1 MSDSKNLETI
11 LNGLIDVDSQIIN
24 KINNTINTINN
35 EINDEI
41 NSVNNRINTEVNA
54 INTTIARGSGTYAIL
69 DINTPDRG
77 GTGTLATDALASHG
91 KCIRI
96 TTSSSANYAPFTGT
110 FSDVKFGHYAI
121 CARVKSNSLTS
132 SNLVQ
137 LKVLNGSTEILAA
150 NFTGA
155 NFGSTSKYAYLYSTF
170 VYEGNGSSK
179 QNLSFQLH
187 THAVNGIQVDFDY
200 VYISMIIPSV
210 FI

>member
-1 MSDSKNLETI
+1 MSDSKNLDTI

-24 KINNTINTINN
+24 KINNTATDI
-35 EINDEI
+35 
-41 NSVNNRINTEVNA
+41 NNRINSEVST
-54 INTTIARGSGTYAIL
+54 INSTIARGSGSYAIL
-69 DINTPDRG
+69 DINTPNRG
-77 GTGTLATDALASHG
+77 GSGTLSTDALASHG

-96 TTSSSANYAPFTGT
+96 TTSSSANYVPYTGT

-155 NFGSTSKYAYLYSTF
+155 DFVSTSKYAYLYSTF
-170 VYEGNGSSK
+170 IYEGNGSSK

-187 THAVNGIQVDFDY
+187 THMVNGVQIDFDY

>member
-1 MSDSKNLETI
+1 MSDSKNLDTI

-24 KINNTINTINN
+24 KINNTATDI
-35 EINDEI
+35 
-41 NSVNNRINTEVNA
+41 NNRINSEVST
-54 INTTIARGSGTYAIL
+54 INTTIARGSGSYAIL
-69 DINTPDRG
+69 DINTPGRG
-77 GTGTLATDALASHG
+77 GSGTLSTDTLASHG

-96 TTSSSANYAPFTGT
+96 TTSSSANYASFTGT

-170 VYEGNGSSK
+170 IYEGNGSSK

-187 THAVNGIQVDFDY
+187 THMVNGVQIDFDY

>member
-24 KINNTINTINN
+24 KINATNTTINN
-35 EINDEI
+35 EIS
-41 NSVNNRINTEVNA
+41 SVNDRINTEVNT

-77 GTGTLATDALASHG
+77 GSGTLSTDALASHG
-91 KCIRI
+91 KCVRI
-96 TTSSSANYAPFTGT
+96 TTSSSANYASFTGT

-155 NFGSTSKYAYLYSTF
+155 DFESTSKYAYLYSTF

-179 QNLSFQLH
+179 QNLPLSFQLH
-187 THAVNGIQVDFDY
+187 THKINGIQVDFDY

>member
-1 MSDSKNLETI
+1 MADKKVLNDI
-11 LNGLIDVDSQIIN
+11 LQGLVTTDQKVIE
-24 KINNTINTINN
+24 KINNDVTELEEKVNDKINTDVTKL
-35 EINDEI
+35 EEKV
-41 NSVNNRINTEVNA
+41 S
-54 INTTIARGSGTYAIL
+54 RGSVTYAVL
-69 DINTPDRG
+69 DVNTPGKG
-77 GTGTLATDALASHG
+77 GSGSLATDALASHG

-96 TTSSSANYAPFTGT
+96 TTSSSANYASFTGT

-121 CARVKSNSLTS
+121 CARVKTNNLTS

-155 NFGSTSKYAYLYSTF
+155 AFKSTSKYAYLYSTF

-187 THAVNGIQVDFDY
+187 THMVNGVQVDFDY

-210 FI
+210 FL